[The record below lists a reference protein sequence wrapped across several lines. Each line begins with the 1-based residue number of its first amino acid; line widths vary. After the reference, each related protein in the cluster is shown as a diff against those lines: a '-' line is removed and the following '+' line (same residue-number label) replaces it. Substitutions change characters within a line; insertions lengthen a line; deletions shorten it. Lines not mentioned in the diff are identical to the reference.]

1 METKYLKLS
10 NSDNIIILNEKN
22 IAILEIICKDNR
34 LNISEPRK
42 IKCNENVKLVNLK
55 FKE

>member
-1 METKYLKLS
+1 MKKCDIINKYIKHAKF
-10 NSDNIIILNEKN
+10 IN

>member
-22 IAILEIICKDNR
+22 IAILEIICKDN
-34 LNISEPRK
+34 S
-42 IKCNENVKLVNLK
+42 
-55 FKE
+55 